1 LDHVPPERDSFQ
13 WLALLQHHGAPT
25 RLLDLT
31 WSPYVAA
38 FFALERAKGDAA
50 VWALNTAQIIP
61 YRHTV
66 AIAEMGEVDAWSM
79 SLWKEGNFEEYFL
92 KGNLPFVVIANPSVS
107 NKRLTAQSGTFLVPA
122 RLDVSVEEI
131 LGGYQTPEPVVKK
144 FVLAEGIRDQAMR
157 ELYNMNLT
165 HATLFPDLD
174 GLARSMAYEFEFHW
188 AFDPRTATEYPG
200 YEHYLKP
207 YLF

>member
-1 LDHVPPERDSFQ
+1 
-13 WLALLQHHGAPT
+13 
-25 RLLDLT
+25 
-31 WSPYVAA
+31 
-38 FFALERAKGDAA
+38 
-50 VWALNTAQIIP
+50 
-61 YRHTV
+61 
-66 AIAEMGEVDAWSM
+66 MGEVDAWSM